1 MNLPDTL
8 GMGTTI
14 RDGALLAV
22 MTTIF
27 AVLALDIAVPALVLS
42 VMALSR
48 WLVLPEMYPVGP
60 RGKTA

>member
-1 MNLPDTL
+1 
-8 GMGTTI
+8 MGTTI
-14 RDGALLAV
+14 RESALLLV

-42 VMALSR
+42 LMALSR
-48 WLVLPEMYPVGP
+48 WLVSLEIYPVEP